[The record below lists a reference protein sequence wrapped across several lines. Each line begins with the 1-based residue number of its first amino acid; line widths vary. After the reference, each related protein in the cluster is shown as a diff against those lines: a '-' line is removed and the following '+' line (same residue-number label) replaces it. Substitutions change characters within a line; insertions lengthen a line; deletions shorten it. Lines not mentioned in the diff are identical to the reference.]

1 MRFFAIIISILLFAS
16 GANAQEKFGVYD
28 LMDLKFVSET
38 VVSPDGKKVAYIV
51 MKRKPLKEGAGSNYT
66 ELFVMDIKSGKTTAL
81 VTGNTSVSSLSW
93 KPQSNMITFVGSFD
107 DGRQIYGI
115 DLNKDGNEKVALTS
129 IEHSFGS
136 YDWHPDG
143 SKVAYIAFEQT
154 GTKNEHF
161 DLGFNAEVFEEDLTA
176 KNLYI
181 HEIATKK
188 TRLLVNDM
196 AVHTVQWN
204 PAGTQLAC
212 MISPE
217 NLVDQYYMD
226 KRVYLVNPSTGEKK
240 KIIENPG
247 KMTDLAWS
255 PDGNHIAIVCAADV
269 NDPVSGS
276 IFVQNVNSPK
286 AFDQLKNY
294 VGGLELSATHVKW
307 YDSKTIIYAADESV
321 ETTLSLHKIGAD
333 SRSIVL
339 TEGQAVF
346 SNFSLVGRTAAFA
359 GSTPAHPN
367 ELFTF
372 DVKKK
377 RLEKRTNVNSHL
389 NNFKLAKQERI
400 VYKARD
406 GLRIEGVL
414 VYPLDYNKDNTY
426 PLISYIHGGPESCV
440 KNGWTT
446 YYSIWGQVAAA
457 KGYFVFMPNYRAS
470 SGRGIEYSK
479 ADYGDLADEEFND
492 VLDGIDYLV
501 KNKGV
506 DRNRVG
512 IGGGSYGG
520 YFSAWAATKHS
531 EHFKASC
538 VFVGVSNQISK
549 RNTTDIPMEDYLVHW
564 GIWTNEDVELIYDR
578 SPVKYASNNQ
588 TPTLILHGK
597 EDPRV
602 HPSQSLELY
611 RQLKMHGNAAV
622 RLVWYPGEGHGNR
635 MNPARIDY
643 CLRTMQWFDFYL
655 MEGNDK
661 DSIPDKNLEINVE

>member
-1 MRFFAIIISILLFAS
+1 MRFFTVIISILLIGTSAI
-16 GANAQEKFGVYD
+16 AQEKFGVYD

-38 VVSPDGKKVAYIV
+38 AVSPDGKNVAYTV
-51 MKRKPLKEGAGSNYT
+51 MKRRPLKEGAGSNYT
-66 ELFVMDIKSGKTTAL
+66 ELFVMDIKTGESKVL
-81 VTGNTSVSSLSW
+81 IEGNTSVSSLSW
-93 KPQSNMITFVGSFD
+93 RPNSNTITFVGSFD
-107 DGRQIYGI
+107 AGRQIYGI
-115 DLNKDGNEKVALTS
+115 DLDKKGSDKETLTA

-136 YDWHPDG
+136 YDWHPSG
-143 SKVAYIAFEQT
+143 NKLAYIAYEKT
-154 GTKNEHF
+154 GKKNEHF
-161 DLGFNAEVFEEDLTA
+161 DLGFNAEVFEEDLTS
-176 KNLYI
+176 KNLYVY
-181 HEIATKK
+181 ELGTKE
-188 TRLLVNDM
+188 TTLLVNNM
-196 AVHTVQWN
+196 AVHTAQWN
-204 PAGTQLAC
+204 PAGTQIAC

-226 KRVYLVNPSTGEKK
+226 KRVYLINPTTGEKK

-269 NDPVSGS
+269 HDPVSGS
-276 IFVQNVNSPK
+276 IFIQNVNSPK

-294 VGGLELSATHVKW
+294 VDGLELSATHVKW
-307 YDSKTIIYAADESV
+307 YDNNSIIYSADESV
-321 ETTLSLHKIGAD
+321 ETTLSLHKIGSE

-339 TEGQAVF
+339 TEGQAIF
-346 SNFSLVGRTAAFA
+346 TNFSIVEKTVAFA

-367 ELFTF
+367 ELYTI

-377 RLEKRTNVNSHL
+377 DLKKRTNVNAHL
-389 NNFKLAKQERI
+389 SKFKLATQERV
-400 VYKARD
+400 VYQARD

-426 PLISYIHGGPESCV
+426 PLINYIHGGPESCV

-446 YYSIWGQVAAA
+446 YYSMWGQVAAA

-479 ADYGDLADEEFND
+479 ADFGDLADEEFND

-501 KNKGV
+501 KNKSV

-531 EHFKASC
+531 EYFKASC

-564 GIWTNEDVELIYDR
+564 GIWTNEDIELIYDR

-655 MEGNDK
+655 KDGNVK
-661 DSIPDKNLEINVE
+661 DAIPSKDLEFKID

>member
-1 MRFFAIIISILLFAS
+1 MRLFAILSTIILMGSQAI
-16 GANAQEKFGVYD
+16 AQEKFGVYD

-38 VVSPDGKKVAYIV
+38 AVSPNGKKVAYTV
-51 MKRKPLKEGAGSNYT
+51 MKRRALKDGAGSNYT
-66 ELFVMDIKSGKTTAL
+66 ELYVMDVKSGESKAL
-81 VTGNTSVSSLSW
+81 ITGNISVSSLSW
-93 KPQSNMITFVGSFD
+93 KPNTNIITFVGTFD
-107 DGRQIYGI
+107 AGRQIYGI
-115 DLNKDGNEKVALTS
+115 DLDSEKTDKVVLTS
-129 IEHSFGS
+129 IEQSFGS
-136 YDWHPDG
+136 YHWHPSG
-143 SKVAYIAFEQT
+143 NKVAYIAFERT
-154 GTKNEHF
+154 GSKNEYF
-161 DLGFNAEVFEEDLTA
+161 DLGFNAEVFEENLTA
-176 KNLYI
+176 KNLYVY
-181 HEIATKK
+181 ELETNEAT
-188 TRLLVNDM
+188 LLVNDM

-204 PAGTQLAC
+204 PAGDQLAC

-217 NLVDQYYMD
+217 NLVDQYYMN
-226 KRVYLVNPSTGEKK
+226 KRVYLVNPLNGDKK
-240 KIIENPG
+240 MIIENPG
-247 KMTDLAWS
+247 KMTDLSWS

-269 NDPVSGS
+269 HDPVSGS

-286 AFDQLKNY
+286 AFNQLKNY

-307 YDSKTIIYAADESV
+307 YDSKTIIFSADESV
-321 ETTLSLHKIGAD
+321 ETTISLQKIGTN
-333 SRSIVL
+333 SRSVVL
-339 TEGQAVF
+339 AQGNAVF
-346 SNFSLVGRTAAFA
+346 SNFSVEGRTVSFA

-367 ELFTF
+367 ELYTF

-377 RLEKRTNVNSHL
+377 QLAKRSNVNSHL
-389 NNFKLAKQERI
+389 SNFKLAKQERI
-400 VYKARD
+400 TYEARD

-414 VYPLDYNKDNTY
+414 VYPLDYNKNNTY

-440 KNGWTT
+440 KNGWSTF
-446 YYSIWGQVAAA
+446 YSMWGQVAAA

-479 ADYGDLADEEFND
+479 ADFGDLADEEFND

-564 GIWTNEDVELIYDR
+564 GIWTNEDIELIYDR
-578 SPVKYASNNQ
+578 SPVKYASNNT

-611 RQLKMHGNAAV
+611 RQLKLHGDAAV

-635 MNPARIDY
+635 KNPARIDY
-643 CLRTMQWFDFYL
+643 ALRTMQWFDFYL
-655 MEGNDK
+655 LEGNDK
-661 DSIPDKNLEINVE
+661 DSIPDKDLKIEIE